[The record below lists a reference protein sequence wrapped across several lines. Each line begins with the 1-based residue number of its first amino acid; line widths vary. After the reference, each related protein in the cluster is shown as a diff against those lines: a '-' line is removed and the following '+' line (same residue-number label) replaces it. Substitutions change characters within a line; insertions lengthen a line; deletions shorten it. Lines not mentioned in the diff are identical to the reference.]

1 MKLPASL
8 TSRLVLTAVSLVALV
23 SLLVGVTTTL
33 AMHSYLTNQLDTE
46 VGAALDRALHAA
58 NGPGGERPALP
69 PVDQDGDRDEFRVI
83 RGQGAGTLMAVLGTD
98 DDHAEVVTS
107 SGSKKLG
114 TGALTELADVPA
126 DRQGHLVD
134 LPGVGRY
141 RVAVVRTDDGV
152 VVTGLPTDDV
162 DSLIGSLIWLELLLT
177 LAGVAAAATIGSV
190 VVRRQ
195 LRPLREVA
203 ETAHEVSTLQLS
215 EGAIDLS
222 PRVPDRLTDEATE
235 VGQVGAALN
244 TLLSHVETSLSARHA
259 SELQVRQ
266 FVADAS
272 HELRTPLATI
282 KGYAELSRRRP
293 QDAEALLAALNKVES
308 EAGRMSSLVDDLL
321 LLARLDAGRPLER
334 KPVDVTH
341 LLLEAVSDARVLGPG
356 HRWRLELPEEAVEV
370 VGDEA
375 RLHQV
380 VTNLLGNARRH
391 TPPGTTVTVGV
402 SPASADGLARMTV
415 TDDGP
420 GFDPALAPRAFER
433 FTRGDS
439 ARTRDAHP
447 GGAGLGLSLVEAI
460 VTAHGGSVE
469 LSSRPGRT
477 RFTVA
482 LPTGRALTGD

>member
-23 SLLVGVTTTL
+23 SLLVGITTTV
-33 AMHSYLTNQLDTE
+33 AMHSYLINQLDNE
-46 VGAALDRALHAA
+46 VAAALDRASHAD
-58 NGPGGERPALP
+58 GGRGGTSLP
-69 PVDQDGDRDEFRVI
+69 PIDRDGDGDEFRPIPRQQV
-83 RGQGAGTLMAVLGTD
+83 GTLMAVLGST
-98 DDHAEVVTS
+98 DDHAEVLTS
-107 SGSKKLG
+107 TDVKALGSES
-114 TGALTELADVPA
+114 LTELADVPA
-126 DRQGHLVD
+126 DRQGHTVA
-134 LPGVGRY
+134 LPGVGHY
-141 RVAVVRTDDGV
+141 RVAAVRTDDGV

-162 DSLIGSLIWLELLLT
+162 DKLIGNLIWLELLLT

-203 ETAHEVSTLQLS
+203 ATAHEVSTLPLS

-222 PRVPDRLTDEATE
+222 PRVPERLTDEATE
-235 VGQVGAALN
+235 VGQVGSALN

-293 QDAEALLAALNKVES
+293 DDPEALLGALNKVES

-402 SPASADGLARMTV
+402 SPAVDGFARMTV

-447 GGAGLGLSLVEAI
+447 GGAGLGLSMVEAI
-460 VTAHGGSVE
+460 VTAHGGTVD
-469 LSSRPGRT
+469 LSSRPGQT

-482 LPTGRALTGD
+482 LPTE

>member
-1 MKLPASL
+1 ML
-8 TSRLVLTAVSLVALV
+8 TSTGVKALG
-23 SLLVGVTTTL
+23 SEAL
-33 AMHSYLTNQLDTE
+33 A
-46 VGAALDRALHAA
+46 
-58 NGPGGERPALP
+58 
-69 PVDQDGDRDEFRVI
+69 
-83 RGQGAGTLMAVLGTD
+83 
-98 DDHAEVVTS
+98 
-107 SGSKKLG
+107 
-114 TGALTELADVPA
+114 ELADVPA
-126 DRQGHLVD
+126 DREGHTVE
-134 LPGVGRY
+134 LPGVGHY
-141 RVAVVRTDDGV
+141 RVAAVRTDDGV

-162 DSLIGSLIWLELLLT
+162 DSLIGNLIWLELLLT

-203 ETAHEVSTLQLS
+203 ATAHEVSTLPLS

-235 VGQVGAALN
+235 VGQVGSALN

-293 QDAEALLAALNKVES
+293 DDAEALLAALNKVES

-402 SPASADGLARMTV
+402 SPAVADGFARMTV

-460 VTAHGGSVE
+460 VTAHGGTVD
-469 LSSRPGRT
+469 LSSRPGQT

-482 LPTGRALTGD
+482 LPTA

>member
-23 SLLVGVTTTL
+23 SLLVGTTTTL
-33 AMHSYLTNQLDTE
+33 AMRNYLYDQLDQD
-46 VGAALDRALHAA
+46 VSAALGRASHARTEE
-58 NGPGGERPALP
+58 ERTP
-69 PVDQDGDRDEFRVI
+69 PPLDPDDDGDGLRDI
-83 RGQGAGTLMAVLGTD
+83 RGQGFGTLTAVLPADGS
-98 DDHAEVVTS
+98 AGFGGILTS
-107 SGSKKLG
+107 SPDKRLSTEAIDELG
-114 TGALTELADVPA
+114 GVPT
-126 DRQGHLVD
+126 DGHFHTVD
-134 LPGVGRY
+134 LPGVGED
-141 RVAVVRTDDGV
+141 RVSAVDTQGGV

-162 DSLIGSLIWLELLLT
+162 DSLLASLIWWELLLA
-177 LAGVAAAATIGSV
+177 LAGVAAAATIGSI

-195 LRPLREVA
+195 LRPLHEVA
-203 ETAHEVSTLQLS
+203 ATAHEVSTLPLS

-244 TLLSHVETSLSARHA
+244 TLLTHVETSLTARHA
-259 SELQVRQ
+259 SEQQVRQ

-282 KGYAELSRRRP
+282 KGYAELSRRTP
-293 QDAEALLAALNKVES
+293 QDAEALLAALTKVES

-334 KPVDVTH
+334 ATVDLTH
-341 LLLEAVSDARVLGPG
+341 LLLEAVSDARVLGPD
-356 HRWRLELPEEAVEV
+356 HKWRLELPEEAVEV

-402 SPASADGLARMTV
+402 SPGVYGGPARLTI

-420 GFDPALAPRAFER
+420 GFPPDLAGQAFER
-433 FTRGDS
+433 FTRGDT

-447 GGAGLGLSLVEAI
+447 GGAGLGLSLVQAI
-460 VTAHGGSVE
+460 VSAHGGRVHLDSE
-469 LSSRPGRT
+469 PGST
-477 RFTVA
+477 RFTID
-482 LPTGRALTGD
+482 LPTT

>member
-8 TSRLVLTAVSLVALV
+8 TSRLVITAVSLVALV
-23 SLLVGVTTTL
+23 SLLVGVTTSL
-33 AMHSYLTNQLDTE
+33 AMRGYLNDQLDGD
-46 VGAALDRALHAA
+46 VAAALDRASHTE
-58 NGPGGERPALP
+58 GGRGGAPSLP
-69 PVDQDGDRDEFRVI
+69 PIDRDGDGDGFRAIPRQSV
-83 RGQGAGTLMAVLGTD
+83 GTLMAVLGSS
-98 DDHAEVVTS
+98 DDHAEVLTNDDV
-107 SGSKKLG
+107 KPLG
-114 TGALTELADVPA
+114 TEALAALADVPA
-126 DRQGHLVD
+126 DRQGHTVE
-134 LPGVGRY
+134 LPGVGHY
-141 RVAVVRTDDGV
+141 RVAAVRTDDGV
-152 VVTGLPTDDV
+152 VVTGLPTDQV
-162 DSLIGSLIWLELLLT
+162 DSLIGNLIWLELLLT
-177 LAGVAAAATIGSV
+177 LAGVAAAATIGSF

-203 ETAHEVSTLQLS
+203 ATAHEVSTLPLS

-222 PRVPDRLTDEATE
+222 PRVPERLTDEATE
-235 VGQVGAALN
+235 VGQVGSALN

-282 KGYAELSRRRP
+282 KGYAELSRRSP
-293 QDAEALLAALNKVES
+293 DDAEALLAALSKVES

-334 KPVDVTH
+334 RPVDVTH
-341 LLLEAVSDARVLGPG
+341 LLLETVSDARVLGPD

-380 VTNLLGNARRH
+380 VTNLLNNARRH

-402 SPASADGLARMTV
+402 SPAADGFARMTV

-460 VTAHGGSVE
+460 VTAHGGTVD
-469 LSSRPGRT
+469 LSSRTGQT
-477 RFTVA
+477 RFTVT
-482 LPTGRALTGD
+482 LPTEA

>member
-23 SLLVGVTTTL
+23 SLLLGVTTTV
-33 AMHSYLTNQLDTE
+33 AMHSYLINQLDNE
-46 VGAALDRALHAA
+46 VAAALDRASHAD
-58 NGPGGERPALP
+58 GGRGGTPPSLP
-69 PVDQDGDRDEFRVI
+69 PIDRDGDGDEFRAIPRQSV
-83 RGQGAGTLMAVLGTD
+83 GTLMAVLGSS
-98 DDHAEVVTS
+98 DDHAEVLTS
-107 SGSKKLG
+107 TDVKALG
-114 TGALTELADVPA
+114 TESLAELADVPA
-126 DRQGHLVD
+126 DRQGHSVD
-134 LPGVGRY
+134 LPGVGHY
-141 RVAVVRTDDGV
+141 RVAAVRTDDGV

-162 DSLIGSLIWLELLLT
+162 DTLIGNLIWLELLLT

-203 ETAHEVSTLQLS
+203 ATAHEVSTLPLS

-222 PRVPDRLTDEATE
+222 PRVPDRLTDESTE
-235 VGQVGAALN
+235 VGQVGSALN
-244 TLLSHVETSLSARHA
+244 TLLSHVETSLTARHA

-293 QDAEALLAALNKVES
+293 EDPEALLGALNTVES

-334 KPVDVTH
+334 KPVDLTH

-356 HRWRLELPEEAVEV
+356 HKWRLELPEEAVEV

-402 SPASADGLARMTV
+402 SPAPEGPTAGDGFARMTV

-447 GGAGLGLSLVEAI
+447 GGAGLGLSMVEAI
-460 VTAHGGSVE
+460 VTAHGGTVD
-469 LSSRPGRT
+469 LSTRPGQT
-477 RFTVA
+477 RFTIA
-482 LPTGRALTGD
+482 LPTES

>member
-23 SLLVGVTTTL
+23 SLLVGITTTL
-33 AMHSYLTNQLDTE
+33 AMHSYLTDQLDDE
-46 VGAALDRALHAA
+46 VAAALDRASHA
-58 NGPGGERPALP
+58 
-69 PVDQDGDRDEFRVI
+69 DGDRGGAPPSLPPIDRDGDGDEFRVI
-83 RGQGAGTLMAVLGTD
+83 RGQGTGTLMAVLD
-98 DDHAEVVTS
+98 SSDDHAEVITFDDV
-107 SGSKKLG
+107 KPLG
-114 TGALTELADVPA
+114 TEALAELADVPA
-126 DRQGHLVD
+126 DGEGHTVD
-134 LPGVGRY
+134 LPGVGTY
-141 RVAVVRTDDGV
+141 RVAAERTQDGV

-162 DSLIGSLIWLELLLT
+162 DDLIGNLIWLELLLT

-203 ETAHEVSTLQLS
+203 ATAHEVSTLPLS

-222 PRVPDRLTDEATE
+222 PRVPERLTDEATE

-282 KGYAELSRRRP
+282 KGYAELSRRSP
-293 QDAEALLAALNKVES
+293 DDAEALLGALNKVES

-341 LLLEAVSDARVLGPG
+341 LLLEAVSDARVLGPD
-356 HRWRLELPEEAVEV
+356 HQWRLELPEEAVEV

-380 VTNLLGNARRH
+380 VTNLLGKARRD
-391 TPPGTTVTVGV
+391 TPPGSTVTVGV
-402 SPASADGLARMTV
+402 SPAGEDRFARLTV

-460 VTAHGGSVE
+460 VTAHGGTVD
-469 LSSRPGRT
+469 LSSRPGLT

-482 LPTGRALTGD
+482 LPTA

>member
-8 TSRLVLTAVSLVALV
+8 TSRLVITAVSLVALV
-23 SLLVGVTTTL
+23 SLLVGVTTSL
-33 AMHSYLTNQLDTE
+33 AMRGYLNDQLDGD
-46 VGAALDRALHAA
+46 VAAALDRASHTE
-58 NGPGGERPALP
+58 GGRGGAPSLP
-69 PVDQDGDRDEFRVI
+69 PIDRDGDGDGFRAIPRQSV
-83 RGQGAGTLMAVLGTD
+83 GTLMAVLD
-98 DDHAEVVTS
+98 SSDDHAEVLTNDDV
-107 SGSKKLG
+107 KPLG
-114 TGALTELADVPA
+114 TEALAALADVPA
-126 DRQGHLVD
+126 DRQGHTVE
-134 LPGVGRY
+134 LPGAGHY
-141 RVAVVRTDDGV
+141 RVAAVRTDDGV
-152 VVTGLPTDDV
+152 VVTGLPTNQV
-162 DSLIGSLIWLELLLT
+162 DRLIGNLIWLELLLT

-203 ETAHEVSTLQLS
+203 ATAHEVSTLPLS

-222 PRVPDRLTDEATE
+222 PRVPERLTDEATE
-235 VGQVGAALN
+235 VGQVGSALN
-244 TLLSHVETSLSARHA
+244 TLLSHVETSLGARHA

-282 KGYAELSRRRP
+282 KGYAELSRRSP
-293 QDAEALLAALNKVES
+293 DDAEALLAALSKVES

-334 KPVDVTH
+334 MPVDITH
-341 LLLEAVSDARVLGPG
+341 LLLETVSDARVLGPD
-356 HRWRLELPEEAVEV
+356 HKWRLELPEEAVEV

-380 VTNLLGNARRH
+380 VTNLLNNARRH
-391 TPPGTTVTVGV
+391 TPPGTTVTLGV
-402 SPASADGLARMTV
+402 SPEVGGFARMTV

-460 VTAHGGSVE
+460 VTAHGGTVD
-469 LSSRPGRT
+469 LSSRPGQT

-482 LPTGRALTGD
+482 LPTES